1 MDTIKADAKIM
12 ETDYNNEDWYGT
24 ALEASSVAKIAL
36 PVPSA
41 LGTANC
47 GDF

>member
-12 ETDYNNEDWYGT
+12 ETDYDNGDFFGT
-24 ALEASSVAKIAL
+24 AKEAAAVAKIAL

-41 LGTANC
+41 LDASA
-47 GDF
+47 